1 LGLPELPEIKAM
13 SPRQLLA
20 LARADSEAART
31 QLLQEQAQSER
42 ELRQAEQAIK
52 ALQALQVQAQI
63 NLTRARTET
72 EQAQA
77 QLVRKRMQE
86 IDAAIAQGW
95 ARIRNDQARIALM
108 AQELDLKRDVES
120 RKTAANLLAGALQQ
134 GRDYEQLAA
143 QLEREAGRTVVIDQI
158 RGTTDYVYDPA
169 TRQAMREQ
177 ARQLRELARRA
188 KALSEGLRAKLG
200 VVVEEYQDPQGRT
213 QYRVLEVGE

>member
-1 LGLPELPEIKAM
+1 
-13 SPRQLLA
+13 
-20 LARADSEAART
+20 
-31 QLLQEQAQSER
+31 
-42 ELRQAEQAIK
+42 
-52 ALQALQVQAQI
+52 
-63 NLTRARTET
+63 
-72 EQAQA
+72 
-77 QLVRKRMQE
+77 LVRKRMQE

-108 AQELDLKRDVES
+108 AQELDLRRDVEA
-120 RKTAANLLAGALQQ
+120 RKTAASLLAGALQQ

-143 QLEREAGRTVVIDQI
+143 ELEREAGRTVVIDQI
-158 RGTTDYVYDPA
+158 RGTKDYVYDPA
-169 TRQAMREQ
+169 TRQQMQER